1 MCVAVAPS
9 IEEVLL
15 PNEINAEVGK
25 EFKIVVPYKGGS
37 IKSATVTLVCNY
49 TRQFLFFLL
58 LGFHFCLGI

>member
-25 EFKIVVPYKGGS
+25 EFKIVVPYKGGP

-49 TRQFLFFLL
+49 SHHFLFCLL
-58 LGFHFCLGI
+58 LGFCSCLVI